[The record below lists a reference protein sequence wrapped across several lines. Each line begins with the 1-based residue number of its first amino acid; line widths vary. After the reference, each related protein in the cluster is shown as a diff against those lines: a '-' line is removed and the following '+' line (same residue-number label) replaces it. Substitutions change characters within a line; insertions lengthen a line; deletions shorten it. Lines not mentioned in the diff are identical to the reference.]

1 MTEQKN
7 TNDNDLPKDAAK
19 ADENV
24 RYQEVKP
31 VNNKR
36 SGLIGSAVAILVILA
51 IGGSL
56 YYYTNQQASTL
67 SAENQSLK
75 SELAQLQQRQN
86 TYQQRFD
93 NIDSMFNSQKQT
105 IDKLQSE
112 RQTTERQI
120 QDLQTRF
127 AAISSA
133 DVKSWLLA
141 QADFMVKMA
150 GRKLWNDQDVVT
162 AVSLLKGADSSLAE
176 MNDPSLLEIRRAINE
191 DISNLAA
198 LTKIDNDGIILQL
211 NQLANQIDNLRLA
224 GFERNGSPMDK
235 NDETISGSL
244 SDWKQNLS
252 KSWKSFMDD
261 FITIRRR
268 DTAAVPL
275 LAPNQDVYLRENIR
289 SRLLIA
295 SQAVPRH
302 QTEIYQ
308 QSLEAVSTWVRAY
321 FDTSD
326 PSTTAFLD
334 TVSELEKQPI
344 TLAMPSEL
352 KSPTLLEK
360 RVEKQI
366 RNLLAKNEYAEPQ
379 VAEAQA
385 VEAQD
390 AQAVEA
396 EHNASESVQDA
407 AADSTTV
414 DAPVT
419 RQGE

>member
-7 TNDNDLPKDAAK
+7 INENDLQKGASK
-19 ADENV
+19 ADEDV

-36 SGLIGSAVAILVILA
+36 SGLIGSAVAIIVILA
-51 IGGSL
+51 IGGGL
-56 YYYTNQQASTL
+56 YSYTNQQALRL
-67 SAENQSLK
+67 SDENQSLK
-75 SELAQLQQRQN
+75 TELAQLQQLQN
-86 TYQQRFD
+86 AYQQRFD
-93 NIDSMFNSQKQT
+93 NIDSMFNSQKIT

-112 RQTTERQI
+112 RQITERQL

-176 MNDPSLLEIRRAINE
+176 MNDPSLLDIRRAINE
-191 DISNLAA
+191 DIGNLAA

-211 NQLANQIDNLRLA
+211 NQLANQVDNLRLS
-224 GFERNGSPMDK
+224 GFERNGAPMDK
-235 NDETISGSL
+235 NDEAISGSL

-268 DTAAVPL
+268 DTTAVPL
-275 LAPNQDVYLRENIR
+275 LAPNQDIYLRENIR

-302 QTEIYQ
+302 QSEIYQ
-308 QSLEAVSTWVRAY
+308 QSLEAVSTWVRSY
-321 FDTSD
+321 FDTTD
-326 PSTTAFLD
+326 PNTTAFLD
-334 TVSELEKQPI
+334 TVSALEKQPI
-344 TLAMPSEL
+344 TLAMPTEL

-366 RNLLAKNEYAEPQ
+366 RNLLTQNEYTQPEAI
-379 VAEAQA
+379 EAQ
-385 VEAQD
+385 EAQD
-390 AQAVEA
+390 AQIVEPENPA
-396 EHNASESVQDA
+396 ADA
-407 AADSTTV
+407 ATDTVTDSATAETV
-414 DAPVT
+414 TP
-419 RQGE
+419 QGE

>member
-7 TNDNDLPKDAAK
+7 TNENDLQNGTSK
-19 ADENV
+19 ADDDI

-51 IGGSL
+51 IGGGL
-56 YYYTNQQASTL
+56 YYYTTQQATKLST
-67 SAENQSLK
+67 ENQSLK
-75 SELAQLQQRQN
+75 SQLAQLQQLQD

-93 NIDSMFNSQKQT
+93 NIDSQFNSQKLT
-105 IDKLQSE
+105 IDKLQNE
-112 RQTTERQI
+112 RQVTERQI
-120 QDLQTRF
+120 QNLQTQF

-176 MNDPSLLEIRRAINE
+176 MNDPSLLAIRRAINE
-191 DISNLAA
+191 DIGNLAA
-198 LTKIDNDGIILQL
+198 LSKIDNDGTILQL
-211 NQLANQIDNLRLA
+211 NQLANQVDNLRLS
-224 GFERNGSPMDK
+224 GFERDGSPMDK
-235 NDETISGSL
+235 NDEAISGSL

-268 DTAAVPL
+268 DSTAIPL
-275 LAPNQDVYLRENIR
+275 LAPNQDIYLRENIR

-321 FDTSD
+321 FDTTD
-326 PSTTAFLD
+326 PNTTAFLD
-334 TVSELEKQPI
+334 SINELEKQPI
-344 TLAMPSEL
+344 TLAMPTEL
-352 KSPTLLEK
+352 KSLSLLEK

-366 RNLLAKNEYAEPQ
+366 RNLLTQNETSQPE
-379 VAEAQA
+379 A
-385 VEAQD
+385 VEAKD
-390 AQAVEA
+390 AEATQAPYV
-396 EHNASESVQDA
+396 VDA
-407 AADSTTV
+407 AQDSATSGTTTSTTV
-414 DAPVT
+414 AP
-419 RQGE
+419 QGE

>member
-7 TNDNDLPKDAAK
+7 TNENDLQNGTSK
-19 ADENV
+19 ADDDI

-51 IGGSL
+51 IGGGL
-56 YYYTNQQASTL
+56 YYYTTQQATKLST
-67 SAENQSLK
+67 ENQSLK
-75 SELAQLQQRQN
+75 SQLAQLQQLQD

-93 NIDSMFNSQKQT
+93 NIDSQFNSQKLT
-105 IDKLQSE
+105 IDKLQNE
-112 RQTTERQI
+112 RQVTERQI
-120 QDLQTRF
+120 QNLQTQF

-176 MNDPSLLEIRRAINE
+176 MNDPSLLAIRRAINE
-191 DISNLAA
+191 DIGNLAA
-198 LTKIDNDGIILQL
+198 LSKIDNDGTILQL
-211 NQLANQIDNLRLA
+211 NQLANQVDNLRLS
-224 GFERNGSPMDK
+224 GFERDGSPMDK
-235 NDETISGSL
+235 NDEAISGSL

-268 DTAAVPL
+268 DSTAIPL
-275 LAPNQDVYLRENIR
+275 LAPNQDIYLRENIR

-321 FDTSD
+321 FDTTD
-326 PSTTAFLD
+326 PNTTAFLD
-334 TVSELEKQPI
+334 SINELEKQPI
-344 TLAMPSEL
+344 TLAMPTEL
-352 KSPTLLEK
+352 KSLSLLEK

-366 RNLLAKNEYAEPQ
+366 RNLLTQNETSQP
-379 VAEAQA
+379 EAVDA
-385 VEAQD
+385 AQD
-390 AQAVEA
+390 SAT
-396 EHNASESVQDA
+396 SGTTT
-407 AADSTTV
+407 STTV
-414 DAPVT
+414 AP
-419 RQGE
+419 QGE

>member
-7 TNDNDLPKDAAK
+7 TNENDLQNGTSK
-19 ADENV
+19 ADDDI

-51 IGGSL
+51 IGGGL
-56 YYYTNQQASTL
+56 YYYTTQQATKLST
-67 SAENQSLK
+67 ENQSLK
-75 SELAQLQQRQN
+75 SQLAQLQQLQD

-93 NIDSMFNSQKQT
+93 NIDSQFNSQKLT
-105 IDKLQSE
+105 IDKLQNE
-112 RQTTERQI
+112 RQVTERQI
-120 QDLQTRF
+120 QNLQTQF

-176 MNDPSLLEIRRAINE
+176 MNDPSLLAIRRAINE
-191 DISNLAA
+191 DIGNLAA
-198 LTKIDNDGIILQL
+198 LSKIDNDGTILQL
-211 NQLANQIDNLRLA
+211 NQLANQVDNLRLS
-224 GFERNGSPMDK
+224 GFERDGSPMDK
-235 NDETISGSL
+235 NDEAISGSL

-268 DTAAVPL
+268 DSTAIPL
-275 LAPNQDVYLRENIR
+275 LAPNQDIYLRENIR

-321 FDTSD
+321 FDTTD
-326 PSTTAFLD
+326 PNTTAFLD
-334 TVSELEKQPI
+334 SINELEKQPI
-344 TLAMPSEL
+344 TLAMPTEL
-352 KSPTLLEK
+352 K
-360 RVEKQI
+360 
-366 RNLLAKNEYAEPQ
+366 
-379 VAEAQA
+379 
-385 VEAQD
+385 
-390 AQAVEA
+390 
-396 EHNASESVQDA
+396 ASLC
-407 AADSTTV
+407 
-414 DAPVT
+414 
-419 RQGE
+419 

>member
-7 TNDNDLPKDAAK
+7 TNDNDLPKDTAK

-51 IGGSL
+51 IGGGL
-56 YYYTNQQASTL
+56 YYYTNQQASKL
-67 SAENQSLK
+67 NAENQSLK
-75 SELAQLQQRQN
+75 LELTQLQQLQN

-93 NIDSMFNSQKQT
+93 NIDSLFNSQKQ
-105 IDKLQSE
+105 IIEKLQNE
-112 RQTTERQI
+112 RQTTDNQI

-191 DISNLAA
+191 DISSLAA
-198 LTKIDNDGIILQL
+198 LTKIDNDGTILQI
-211 NQLANQIDNLRLA
+211 NQLANQVDNLRLA
-224 GFERNGSPMDK
+224 DLERNGPPMDK
-235 NDETISGSL
+235 DDETISGSL

-268 DTAAVPL
+268 DTEAVPL
-275 LAPNQDVYLRENIR
+275 LAPNQDIYLRENIR

-326 PSTTAFLD
+326 PSTTAFLE

-344 TLAMPSEL
+344 TLTMPTEL
-352 KSPTLLEK
+352 KSPVLLEK
-360 RVEKQI
+360 RVERQI
-366 RNLLAKNEYAEPQ
+366 RNLLAQNEYTQPK
-379 VAEAQA
+379 A

-396 EHNASESVQDA
+396 EQSTPESAQDA
-407 AADSTTV
+407 AADSTAA
-414 DAPVT
+414 DAPVAQ
-419 RQGE
+419 QGE

>member
-7 TNDNDLPKDAAK
+7 TNENDLQNGTSK
-19 ADENV
+19 ADDDI

-51 IGGSL
+51 IGGGL
-56 YYYTNQQASTL
+56 YYYTTQQAAKLST
-67 SAENQSLK
+67 ENQSLK
-75 SELAQLQQRQN
+75 SQLAQLQQLQD

-93 NIDSMFNSQKQT
+93 NIDSQFNSQKLT
-105 IDKLQSE
+105 IDKLQNE
-112 RQTTERQI
+112 RQATERQI
-120 QDLQTRF
+120 QNLQTQF

-176 MNDPSLLEIRRAINE
+176 MNDPSLLAIRRAINE
-191 DISNLAA
+191 DIGNLAA
-198 LTKIDNDGIILQL
+198 LSKIDNDGTILQL
-211 NQLANQIDNLRLA
+211 NQLSNQVDNLRLS
-224 GFERNGSPMDK
+224 GFERDGSPMDK
-235 NDETISGSL
+235 NDEAISGSL

-268 DTAAVPL
+268 DSTAIPL
-275 LAPNQDVYLRENIR
+275 LAPNQDIYLRENIR

-321 FDTSD
+321 FDTTD
-326 PSTTAFLD
+326 PNTTAFLD
-334 TVSELEKQPI
+334 SINELEKQPI
-344 TLAMPSEL
+344 TLAMPTEL
-352 KSPTLLEK
+352 KSLSLLEK

-366 RNLLAKNEYAEPQ
+366 RNLLTQNEASQPEAIEAKD
-379 VAEAQA
+379 AEATQA
-385 VEAQD
+385 PYGVDAAQD
-390 AQAVEA
+390 SATSG
-396 EHNASESVQDA
+396 NTT
-407 AADSTTV
+407 STIV
-414 DAPVT
+414 AP
-419 RQGE
+419 QGE

>member
-7 TNDNDLPKDAAK
+7 INENDLQKGASK
-19 ADENV
+19 ADEDV

-36 SGLIGSAVAILVILA
+36 SGLIASAVAIIVILA
-51 IGGSL
+51 IGGGL
-56 YYYTNQQASTL
+56 YSYTNQQTL
-67 SAENQSLK
+67 RLSDENQSLK
-75 SELAQLQQRQN
+75 TDLAQLQQLQDS
-86 TYQQRFD
+86 YQQRFD
-93 NIDSMFNSQKQT
+93 NIDSMFNSQKLT
-105 IDKLQSE
+105 IDKLQNE
-112 RQTTERQI
+112 RQITERQL
-120 QDLQTRF
+120 QDLQARF

-191 DISNLAA
+191 DIGNLSA
-198 LTKIDNDGIILQL
+198 LAKIDNDGIILQL
-211 NQLANQIDNLRLA
+211 NQLANQVDNLRLS
-224 GFERNGSPMDK
+224 GFERNGAPMDK
-235 NDETISGSL
+235 NDEAISGSL
-244 SDWKQNLS
+244 SDWKENLS

-275 LAPNQDVYLRENIR
+275 LAPNQDIYLRENIR

-308 QSLEAVSTWVRAY
+308 QSLEAVSTWVRSY
-321 FDTSD
+321 FDTTD
-326 PSTTAFLD
+326 PNTTAFLD
-334 TVSELEKQPI
+334 MVSALEKQPI
-344 TLAMPSEL
+344 TLAMPAEL

-366 RNLLAKNEYAEPQ
+366 RNLLTQSEYTQPE
-379 VAEAQA
+379 A
-385 VEAQD
+385 VEAQGAQVTEAGNPVAD
-390 AQAVEA
+390 ATTNTVT
-396 EHNASESVQDA
+396 
-407 AADSTTV
+407 DSATTET
-414 DAPVT
+414 VT
-419 RQGE
+419 PQGE

>member
-7 TNDNDLPKDAAK
+7 TNENDLQNGTSK
-19 ADENV
+19 ADDDI

-51 IGGSL
+51 IGGGL
-56 YYYTNQQASTL
+56 YYYTTQQATKLST
-67 SAENQSLK
+67 ENQSLK
-75 SELAQLQQRQN
+75 SQLAQLQQLQD

-93 NIDSMFNSQKQT
+93 NIDSQFNSQKLT
-105 IDKLQSE
+105 IDKLQNE
-112 RQTTERQI
+112 RQVTERQI
-120 QDLQTRF
+120 QNLQTQF

-176 MNDPSLLEIRRAINE
+176 MNDPSLLAIRRAINE
-191 DISNLAA
+191 DIGNLAA
-198 LTKIDNDGIILQL
+198 LSKIDNDGTILQL
-211 NQLANQIDNLRLA
+211 NQLANQVDNLRLS
-224 GFERNGSPMDK
+224 GFERDGSPMDK
-235 NDETISGSL
+235 NDEAISGSL

-268 DTAAVPL
+268 DSTAIPL
-275 LAPNQDVYLRENIR
+275 LAPNQDIYLRENIR

-321 FDTSD
+321 FDTTD
-326 PSTTAFLD
+326 PNTTAFLD
-334 TVSELEKQPI
+334 SINELEKQPI
-344 TLAMPSEL
+344 TLAMPAEL
-352 KSPTLLEK
+352 KSLSLLEK

-366 RNLLAKNEYAEPQ
+366 RNLLTQNETSQPE
-379 VAEAQA
+379 A
-385 VEAQD
+385 VEAKD
-390 AQAVEA
+390 AEATQAPYAV
-396 EHNASESVQDA
+396 DA
-407 AADSTTV
+407 AQDSATSGTTTSTTA
-414 DAPVT
+414 AP
-419 RQGE
+419 QGE

>member
-7 TNDNDLPKDAAK
+7 INENDLQKGASK
-19 ADENV
+19 ADEDV

-36 SGLIGSAVAILVILA
+36 SGLIASAVAIIVILA
-51 IGGSL
+51 IGGGL
-56 YYYTNQQASTL
+56 YSYTNQQALRL
-67 SAENQSLK
+67 SDENQSLK
-75 SELAQLQQRQN
+75 TDLAQLQQLQDS
-86 TYQQRFD
+86 YQQRFD
-93 NIDSMFNSQKQT
+93 NIDSMFNSQKLT
-105 IDKLQSE
+105 IDKLQNE
-112 RQTTERQI
+112 RQITERQL
-120 QDLQTRF
+120 QDLQARF

-191 DISNLAA
+191 DIGNLSA
-198 LTKIDNDGIILQL
+198 LAKIDNDGIILQL
-211 NQLANQIDNLRLA
+211 NQLANQVDNLRLS
-224 GFERNGSPMDK
+224 GFERNGAPMDK
-235 NDETISGSL
+235 NDEAISGSL
-244 SDWKQNLS
+244 SDWKENLS

-275 LAPNQDVYLRENIR
+275 LAPNQDIYLRENIR

-308 QSLEAVSTWVRAY
+308 QSLEAVSTWVRSY
-321 FDTSD
+321 FDTTD
-326 PSTTAFLD
+326 PNTTAFLD
-334 TVSELEKQPI
+334 TVSALEKQPI
-344 TLAMPSEL
+344 TLAMPAEL

-366 RNLLAKNEYAEPQ
+366 RNLLTQSEYTQPE
-379 VAEAQA
+379 A
-385 VEAQD
+385 VEAQGT
-390 AQAVEA
+390 QVTEA
-396 EHNASESVQDA
+396 ENPVADA
-407 AADSTTV
+407 TTNTVTDSATTET
-414 DAPVT
+414 VT
-419 RQGE
+419 PQGE

>member
-7 TNDNDLPKDAAK
+7 TNENDLQNGTSK
-19 ADENV
+19 ADDDI

-51 IGGSL
+51 IGGGL
-56 YYYTNQQASTL
+56 YYYTTQQATKLST
-67 SAENQSLK
+67 ENQSLK
-75 SELAQLQQRQN
+75 SQLAQLQQLQD

-93 NIDSMFNSQKQT
+93 NIDSQFNSQKLT
-105 IDKLQSE
+105 IDKLQNE
-112 RQTTERQI
+112 RQVTERQI
-120 QDLQTRF
+120 QNLQTQF

-176 MNDPSLLEIRRAINE
+176 MNDPSLLAIRRAINE
-191 DISNLAA
+191 DIGNLAA
-198 LTKIDNDGIILQL
+198 LSKIDNDGTILQL
-211 NQLANQIDNLRLA
+211 NQLANQVDNLRLS
-224 GFERNGSPMDK
+224 GFERDGSPMDK
-235 NDETISGSL
+235 ND
-244 SDWKQNLS
+244 

-268 DTAAVPL
+268 DSTAIPL
-275 LAPNQDVYLRENIR
+275 LAPNQDIYLRENIR

-321 FDTSD
+321 FDTTD
-326 PSTTAFLD
+326 PNTTAFLD
-334 TVSELEKQPI
+334 SINELEKQPI
-344 TLAMPSEL
+344 TLAMPTEL
-352 KSPTLLEK
+352 KSLSLLEK

-366 RNLLAKNEYAEPQ
+366 RNLLTQNETSQPE
-379 VAEAQA
+379 A
-385 VEAQD
+385 VEAKD
-390 AQAVEA
+390 AEATQAPYAV
-396 EHNASESVQDA
+396 DA
-407 AADSTTV
+407 AQDSATSGTTTSTTV
-414 DAPVT
+414 AP
-419 RQGE
+419 QGE

>member
-7 TNDNDLPKDAAK
+7 TNENDLQNGTSK
-19 ADENV
+19 ADDDI

-51 IGGSL
+51 IGGGL
-56 YYYTNQQASTL
+56 YYYTTQQAAKLST
-67 SAENQSLK
+67 ENQSLK
-75 SELAQLQQRQN
+75 SQLAQLQQLQD

-93 NIDSMFNSQKQT
+93 NIDSQFNSQKLT
-105 IDKLQSE
+105 IDKLQNE
-112 RQTTERQI
+112 RQATERQI
-120 QDLQTRF
+120 QNLQTQF
-127 AAISSA
+127 ATISSA

-176 MNDPSLLEIRRAINE
+176 MNDPSLLAIRRAINE
-191 DISNLAA
+191 DIGNLAA
-198 LTKIDNDGIILQL
+198 LSKIDNDGTILQL
-211 NQLANQIDNLRLA
+211 NQLSNQVDNLRLS

-235 NDETISGSL
+235 NDEAISGSL

-268 DTAAVPL
+268 DSTAIPL
-275 LAPNQDVYLRENIR
+275 LAPNQDIYLRENIR

-321 FDTSD
+321 FDTTD
-326 PSTTAFLD
+326 PNTTAFLD
-334 TVSELEKQPI
+334 SINELEKQPI
-344 TLAMPSEL
+344 TLAMPTEL
-352 KSPTLLEK
+352 KSLSLLEK

-366 RNLLAKNEYAEPQ
+366 RNLLTQNEASQPE
-379 VAEAQA
+379 A
-385 VEAQD
+385 VEAKD
-390 AQAVEA
+390 AEATQAPYGV
-396 EHNASESVQDA
+396 DA
-407 AADSTTV
+407 AQDSAASGNTTSTTV
-414 DAPVT
+414 AP
-419 RQGE
+419 QGE

>member
-7 TNDNDLPKDAAK
+7 TNENDLQNGTSK
-19 ADENV
+19 ADDDI

-51 IGGSL
+51 IGGGL
-56 YYYTNQQASTL
+56 YYYTTQQAAKLST
-67 SAENQSLK
+67 ENQSLK
-75 SELAQLQQRQN
+75 SQLAQLQQLQD

-93 NIDSMFNSQKQT
+93 NIDSQFNSQKLT
-105 IDKLQSE
+105 IDKLQNE
-112 RQTTERQI
+112 RQATERQI
-120 QDLQTRF
+120 QNLQTQF
-127 AAISSA
+127 ATISSA

-176 MNDPSLLEIRRAINE
+176 MNDPSLLAIRRAINE

-198 LTKIDNDGIILQL
+198 LSKIDNDGTMLQL
-211 NQLANQIDNLRLA
+211 NQLSNQVDNLRLS
-224 GFERNGSPMDK
+224 GFERDGSPMDK
-235 NDETISGSL
+235 NDEAISGSL

-268 DTAAVPL
+268 DSTAIPL
-275 LAPNQDVYLRENIR
+275 LAPNQDIYLRENIR

-321 FDTSD
+321 FDTTD
-326 PSTTAFLD
+326 PNTTAFLD
-334 TVSELEKQPI
+334 SINELEKQPI
-344 TLAMPSEL
+344 TLAMPTEL
-352 KSPTLLEK
+352 KSLSLLEK

-366 RNLLAKNEYAEPQ
+366 RNLLTQNEASQPE
-379 VAEAQA
+379 A
-385 VEAQD
+385 VEAKD
-390 AQAVEA
+390 AEATQAPYGV
-396 EHNASESVQDA
+396 DA
-407 AADSTTV
+407 AQDSATSGNTTSTTV
-414 DAPVT
+414 AP
-419 RQGE
+419 QGE

>member
-7 TNDNDLPKDAAK
+7 TNENDLQNGTSK
-19 ADENV
+19 ADDDI

-51 IGGSL
+51 IGGGL
-56 YYYTNQQASTL
+56 YYYTTQQATKLST
-67 SAENQSLK
+67 ENQSLK
-75 SELAQLQQRQN
+75 SQLAQLQQLQD

-93 NIDSMFNSQKQT
+93 NIDSQFNSQKLT
-105 IDKLQSE
+105 IDKLQNE
-112 RQTTERQI
+112 RQVTERQI
-120 QDLQTRF
+120 QNLQTQF

-176 MNDPSLLEIRRAINE
+176 MNDPSLLAIRRAINE
-191 DISNLAA
+191 DIGNLAA
-198 LTKIDNDGIILQL
+198 LSKIDNDGTILQL
-211 NQLANQIDNLRLA
+211 NQLANQVDNLRLS
-224 GFERNGSPMDK
+224 GFERDGSPMDK
-235 NDETISGSL
+235 NDEAISGSL

-268 DTAAVPL
+268 DSTAIPL
-275 LAPNQDVYLRENIR
+275 LAPNQDIYLRENIR

-321 FDTSD
+321 FDTTD
-326 PSTTAFLD
+326 PNTTAFLD
-334 TVSELEKQPI
+334 SINELEKQPI
-344 TLAMPSEL
+344 TLAIPTEL
-352 KSPTLLEK
+352 KSLSLLEK

-366 RNLLAKNEYAEPQ
+366 RNLLTQNETSQPE
-379 VAEAQA
+379 A
-385 VEAQD
+385 VEAKD
-390 AQAVEA
+390 AEATQAPYAV
-396 EHNASESVQDA
+396 DA
-407 AADSTTV
+407 AQDSATSGTTTSTTV
-414 DAPVT
+414 AP
-419 RQGE
+419 QGE

>member
-7 TNDNDLPKDAAK
+7 TNENDLQNGTSK
-19 ADENV
+19 ADDDI

-51 IGGSL
+51 IGGGL
-56 YYYTNQQASTL
+56 YYYTTQQATKLST
-67 SAENQSLK
+67 ENQSLK
-75 SELAQLQQRQN
+75 SQLAQLQQLQD

-93 NIDSMFNSQKQT
+93 NIDSQFNSQKLT
-105 IDKLQSE
+105 IDKLQNE
-112 RQTTERQI
+112 RQVTERQI
-120 QDLQTRF
+120 QNLQTQF

-150 GRKLWNDQDVVT
+150 GRKL
-162 AVSLLKGADSSLAE
+162 LA
-176 MNDPSLLEIRRAINE
+176 IRRAINE
-191 DISNLAA
+191 DIGNLAA
-198 LTKIDNDGIILQL
+198 LSKIDNDGTILQL
-211 NQLANQIDNLRLA
+211 NQLANQVDNLRLS
-224 GFERNGSPMDK
+224 GFERDGSPMDK
-235 NDETISGSL
+235 NDEAISGSL

-268 DTAAVPL
+268 DSTAIPL
-275 LAPNQDVYLRENIR
+275 LAPNQDIYLRENIR

-321 FDTSD
+321 FDTTD
-326 PSTTAFLD
+326 PNTTAFLD
-334 TVSELEKQPI
+334 SINELEKQPI
-344 TLAMPSEL
+344 TLAMPAEL
-352 KSPTLLEK
+352 KSLSLLEK

-366 RNLLAKNEYAEPQ
+366 RNLLTQNETSQPE
-379 VAEAQA
+379 A
-385 VEAQD
+385 VEAKD
-390 AQAVEA
+390 AEATQAPYAV
-396 EHNASESVQDA
+396 DA
-407 AADSTTV
+407 AQDSATSGTTTSTTV
-414 DAPVT
+414 AP
-419 RQGE
+419 QGE

>member
-7 TNDNDLPKDAAK
+7 INENDLQKGASK
-19 ADENV
+19 ADEDV

-36 SGLIGSAVAILVILA
+36 SGLIASAVAIIVILA
-51 IGGSL
+51 IGGGL
-56 YYYTNQQASTL
+56 YSYTNQQTL
-67 SAENQSLK
+67 RLSDENQSLK
-75 SELAQLQQRQN
+75 TDLAQLQQLQDS
-86 TYQQRFD
+86 YQQRFD
-93 NIDSMFNSQKQT
+93 NIDSMFNSQKLT
-105 IDKLQSE
+105 IDKLQNE
-112 RQTTERQI
+112 RQITERQL
-120 QDLQTRF
+120 QDLQARF

-191 DISNLAA
+191 DIGNLSA
-198 LTKIDNDGIILQL
+198 LAKIDNDGIILQL
-211 NQLANQIDNLRLA
+211 NQLANQVDNLRLS
-224 GFERNGSPMDK
+224 GFERNGAPMDK
-235 NDETISGSL
+235 NDEAISGSL
-244 SDWKQNLS
+244 SDWKENLS

-275 LAPNQDVYLRENIR
+275 LAPNQDIYLRENIR

-308 QSLEAVSTWVRAY
+308 QSLEAVSTWVRSY
-321 FDTSD
+321 FDTTD
-326 PSTTAFLD
+326 PNTTAFLD
-334 TVSELEKQPI
+334 MVSALEKQPI
-344 TLAMPSEL
+344 TLAMPAEL

-366 RNLLAKNEYAEPQ
+366 RNLLTQSEYTQPE
-379 VAEAQA
+379 A
-385 VEAQD
+385 VEAQGAQVTEAGNPVAD
-390 AQAVEA
+390 ATTNTNTVT
-396 EHNASESVQDA
+396 
-407 AADSTTV
+407 DSATTET
-414 DAPVT
+414 VT
-419 RQGE
+419 PQGE

>member
-7 TNDNDLPKDAAK
+7 INENDLQKGASK
-19 ADENV
+19 ADEDV

-36 SGLIGSAVAILVILA
+36 SGLIASAVAIIVILA
-51 IGGSL
+51 IGGGL
-56 YYYTNQQASTL
+56 YSYTNQQTL
-67 SAENQSLK
+67 RLSDENQSLK
-75 SELAQLQQRQN
+75 TDLAQLQQLQDS
-86 TYQQRFD
+86 YQQRFD
-93 NIDSMFNSQKQT
+93 NIDSMFNSQKLT
-105 IDKLQSE
+105 IDKLQNE
-112 RQTTERQI
+112 RQITERQL
-120 QDLQTRF
+120 QDLQARF

-191 DISNLAA
+191 DIGNLSA
-198 LTKIDNDGIILQL
+198 LAKIDNDGIILQL
-211 NQLANQIDNLRLA
+211 NQLANQVDNLRLS
-224 GFERNGSPMDK
+224 GFERNGAPMDK
-235 NDETISGSL
+235 NDEAISGSL
-244 SDWKQNLS
+244 SDWKENLS

-275 LAPNQDVYLRENIR
+275 LAPNQDIYLRENIR

-308 QSLEAVSTWVRAY
+308 QSLEAVSTWVRSY
-321 FDTSD
+321 FDTTD
-326 PSTTAFLD
+326 PNTTAFLD
-334 TVSELEKQPI
+334 IVSALEKQPI
-344 TLAMPSEL
+344 TLAMPAEL

-366 RNLLAKNEYAEPQ
+366 RNLLTQSEYTQPE
-379 VAEAQA
+379 A
-385 VEAQD
+385 VEAQGAQVTEAGNPVAD
-390 AQAVEA
+390 ATTNTVT
-396 EHNASESVQDA
+396 
-407 AADSTTV
+407 DSATTET
-414 DAPVT
+414 VT
-419 RQGE
+419 PQGE

>member
-7 TNDNDLPKDAAK
+7 INENDLQKGASK
-19 ADENV
+19 ADEDV

-36 SGLIGSAVAILVILA
+36 SGLIASAVAIIVILA
-51 IGGSL
+51 IGGGL
-56 YYYTNQQASTL
+56 YSYTNQQTL
-67 SAENQSLK
+67 RLSDENQSLK
-75 SELAQLQQRQN
+75 TDLAQLQQLQDS
-86 TYQQRFD
+86 YQQRFD
-93 NIDSMFNSQKQT
+93 NIDSMFNSQKLT
-105 IDKLQSE
+105 IDKLQNE
-112 RQTTERQI
+112 RQITERQL
-120 QDLQTRF
+120 QDLQARF

-191 DISNLAA
+191 DIGNLSA
-198 LTKIDNDGIILQL
+198 LAKIDNDGIILQL
-211 NQLANQIDNLRLA
+211 NQLANQVDNLRLS
-224 GFERNGSPMDK
+224 GFERNGAPMDK
-235 NDETISGSL
+235 NDEAISGSL
-244 SDWKQNLS
+244 SDWKENLS

-275 LAPNQDVYLRENIR
+275 LAPNQDIYLRENIR

-308 QSLEAVSTWVRAY
+308 QSLEAVSTWVRSY
-321 FDTSD
+321 FDTTD
-326 PSTTAFLD
+326 PNTTAFLD
-334 TVSELEKQPI
+334 MVSALEKQPI
-344 TLAMPSEL
+344 TLAMPAEL

-366 RNLLAKNEYAEPQ
+366 RNLLTQSEYTQPE
-379 VAEAQA
+379 A
-385 VEAQD
+385 VEAQG
-390 AQAVEA
+390 AQVTEA
-396 EHNASESVQDA
+396 ENPVADA
-407 AADSTTV
+407 TTNTVTDSATTET
-414 DAPVT
+414 VT
-419 RQGE
+419 PQGE